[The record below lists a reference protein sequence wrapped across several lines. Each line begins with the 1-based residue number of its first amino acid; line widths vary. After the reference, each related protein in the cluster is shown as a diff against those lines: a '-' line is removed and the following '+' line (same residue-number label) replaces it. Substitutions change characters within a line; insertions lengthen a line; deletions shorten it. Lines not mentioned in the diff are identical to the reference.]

1 MYTYDVVIIGAG
13 PTGLATAIEA
23 QRQNLSYI
31 ILEKGSI
38 VNTVRYYPTNMTFF
52 STAELLELDD
62 LPFPTTSPGK
72 RPTRNEALEYYIRVA
87 QKHNLRMSLYTTVQK
102 VDKVDD
108 LFHIDTNKGAYQA
121 KYLVAATGYYDKPN
135 RLNIPGEDQANV
147 SHYYDEAYPYV
158 GLNVL
163 VVGGSNTAVET
174 SLDLF
179 RHGANVTMVHRGDAL
194 KSNVKYWMKPDI
206 ENRIKEGSIPAY
218 WNTAVRAVEG
228 NQVLVEDEHGQQ
240 FYLQADQVF
249 LLTGYHPDSKF
260 LQGLGIEVD
269 SETLKPTYDE
279 NTLESNVPGLY
290 VAGVILAGY
299 ETAKIFIEN
308 GRHHGKPIIRDILQK
323 ENQHPHSLSS
333 GAEQPN

>member
-1 MYTYDVVIIGAG
+1 MHTYDLVIIGAG

-23 QRQNLSYI
+23 QRHNLSYI
-31 ILEKGSI
+31 ILDKGSI

-87 QKHNLRMSLYTTVQK
+87 QRHNLQMSLYTTVHQVEK
-102 VDKVDD
+102 VDEV
-108 LFHIDTNKGAYQA
+108 FHIKTDKGLYQA
-121 KYLVAATGYYDKPN
+121 KYVVTATGYYDKPN
-135 RLNIPGEDQANV
+135 RLNIPGEDEPHV

-158 GLNVL
+158 GLDVL

-179 RHGANVTMVHRGDAL
+179 RHGAKVTLVHRGGAL
-194 KSNVKYWMKPDI
+194 KHNVKYWMKPDM

-218 WNTAVRAVEG
+218 WHTKIKAIEG
-228 NQVLVEDEHGQQ
+228 NQVLLENEAQGDY
-240 FYLQADQVF
+240 YLKADQVF
-249 LLTGYHPDSKF
+249 LLTGYHPDSHF
-260 LQGLGIEVD
+260 LANLGIAID
-269 SETLKPTYDE
+269 QETLKPQYDE
-279 NTLESNVPGLY
+279 ETLESNVAGLY

-308 GRHHGKPIIRDILQK
+308 GRHHGKPIIRDILKK
-323 ENQHPHSLSS
+323 ENRKSYPLTQEW
-333 GAEQPN
+333 GGVN